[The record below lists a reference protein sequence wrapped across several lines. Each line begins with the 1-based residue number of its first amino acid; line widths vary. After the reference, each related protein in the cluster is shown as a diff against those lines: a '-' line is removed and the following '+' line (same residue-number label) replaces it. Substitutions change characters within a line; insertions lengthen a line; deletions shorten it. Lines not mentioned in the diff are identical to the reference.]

1 MVDLLFTCS
10 PLPLFTTD
18 MSETSTR
25 LTQFLNSRQ
34 QHGEVTLL
42 TADASTREYFR
53 IPWNGQT
60 AIACVYPEPF
70 DAAEQNYLDVT
81 RLFLSVGLPVAEV
94 YDADGELGVIVEED
108 LGDTIL
114 RDVLIAG
121 TSEENARLRNE
132 AITLIARIQAT
143 TPKAREMHSVA
154 STLKFDTEKLLWEL
168 NYFKEHYFTTYLG
181 RPLSAEDDAALTEE
195 FEELA
200 EELEKCATVLCHRDF
215 HAANLMLD
223 PKGKM
228 RIIDHQDARIGSPA
242 YDLVS
247 LLLDRITEV
256 PTREW
261 LADRRKYFLNV
272 RVTLGLGRLD
282 EEEFAQ
288 EFRLQTIQRCL
299 KAAGTFSFQ
308 SATRGKTY
316 FIPFIE
322 PMFRISIRGAESLGR
337 FPAIR
342 RIIGR
347 EIGASHA

>member
-1 MVDLLFTCS
+1 MS
-10 PLPLFTTD
+10 SSTD
-18 MSETSTR
+18 R
-25 LTQFLNSRQ
+25 LNSFLAARNEST
-34 QHGEVTLL
+34 EVQLL

-53 IPWNGQT
+53 IPWNGET

-81 RLFLSVGLPVAEV
+81 RLFLAAGLPVAEV
-94 YDADGELGVIVEED
+94 FDVDGALGVIVEED

-114 RDVLIAG
+114 RDVLGAG
-121 TSEENARLRNE
+121 ATEDNARLRNE
-132 AITLIARIQAT
+132 AMALIARIQAT
-143 TPKAREMHSVA
+143 TAKAAEMQSVA

-168 NYFKEHYFTTYLG
+168 NYFKTHYFTTYLG

-200 EELEKCATVLCHRDF
+200 GELEGYASVLCHRDF
-215 HAANLMLD
+215 HTANLMLD
-223 PKGKM
+223 GKSRM

-247 LLLDRITEV
+247 LLLDRITEL
-256 PTREW
+256 PSRDW
-261 LADRRKYFLNV
+261 LAEQRRYFLKV

-308 SATRGKTY
+308 SATRGKTC

-347 EIGASHA
+347 EVGASQA